1 VFFTLIAG
9 RKMSYREQSYSHQ
22 LLIHTMTQPSVNR
35 RDFLSLATGAA
46 LAVGVLGAARPFAQ
60 SLFPAQDVLALST
73 TEVDLSTIAP
83 GTTRVVIYRG
93 KVVFV
98 RHRTPEDIAAA
109 NAGDTTVSIEPQTD
123 KARVQKP
130 EWLIVMGNCTH
141 LGCVPKAEEGA
152 MHGWACPCH
161 GSQFDASG
169 RVTKGPAASNLP
181 VPDYRFVSETKVV
194 IGLKPEDKK
203 AS

>member
-1 VFFTLIAG
+1 
-9 RKMSYREQSYSHQ
+9 
-22 LLIHTMTQPSVNR
+22 MTQPAVNR

-46 LAVGVLGAARPFAQ
+46 LAVGAIGAAKPFAQ
-60 SLFPAQDVLALST
+60 SLFPAKDVLALST

-83 GTTRVVIYRG
+83 GTTRTVIYRG

-109 NAGDTTVSIEPQTD
+109 TAGDGAAIIEPQTD

-130 EWLIVMGNCTH
+130 EWLVVMGNCTH
-141 LGCVPKAEEGA
+141 LGCVPKAAEGSD
-152 MHGWACPCH
+152 HGWTCPCH
-161 GSQFDASG
+161 GSNFDASG
-169 RVTKGPAASNLP
+169 RVVKGPASTNLP
-181 VPDYRFVSETKVV
+181 IPDYRFVSDTKIV
-194 IGLKPEDKK
+194 IGVKPEDKK